1 MSNVYRFIVPAR
13 RFGIDIKKAWE
24 VNFWATTLGISEEK
38 LRAAVK
44 VVGPQVAALRSHLKA
59 DVTSQA
65 TTGATIFSI
74 ATSRSL
80 LRATPTRRRCA
91 HA

>member
-59 DVTSQA
+59 DLASQA

-74 ATSRSL
+74 ATSRSIVASCNSDKRA
-80 LRATPTRRRCA
+80 LRA
-91 HA
+91 